1 MPFDGNVPD
10 WQPAP
15 SGNSRRPSL
24 ISEIFRFL
32 KQTALGL
39 AVALIA
45 MFLPDVVAWVVMAK
59 THQGDL
65 LWQITCAGW
74 FFVVMGRYISW
85 RVRVAMTD

>member
-10 WQPAP
+10 WQPGP

-24 ISEIFRFL
+24 SSEIFRSL
-32 KQTALGL
+32 KRTALGL

-45 MFLPDVVAWVVMAK
+45 MFLPDVAAWVVMAK

-65 LWQITCAGW
+65 LWQIACTGW
-74 FFVVMGRYISW
+74 FFLVTGCFFSW
-85 RVRVAMTD
+85 RVRVAMID